1 MEGGGR
7 GVEEGGGNVV
17 GEEDGD
23 LRNNGRGKYK
33 VAKDGIILENFLE
46 VCGERR

>member
-7 GVEEGGGNVV
+7 GVEEGDGHVV
-17 GEEDGD
+17 GEGD
-23 LRNNGRGKYK
+23 LRNNGRGKHK